1 MASNDEESRR
11 YVVAGVGGLAVAVLL
26 TTAYTLYAAP
36 AARPPAPAAMQLAPP
51 APPPRP
57 TRTELPRPGEPVP
70 DFTLPRLGGGT
81 VTLSQLRGKVVVID
95 FWATWCPPC
104 RAEMPWLVPMAMRL
118 ESKGV
123 AFLAISEDDPPGQ
136 VPLVTQFAQQVPGL
150 ERFAVLGDPEIE
162 ARYGVDSLP
171 TLFIVDREGRLV
183 TSAVGAADEDKVVGF
198 IEKLAAQ

>member
-1 MASNDEESRR
+1 MANENEDSRR

-26 TTAYTLYAAP
+26 TTAYTLMSQPAAAP
-36 AARPPAPAAMQLAPP
+36 APVVAPAMAPEP
-51 APPPRP
+51 EREP
-57 TRTELPRPGEPVP
+57 TAQMPRPGELVP

-118 ESKGV
+118 EPKGV
-123 AFLAISEDDPPGQ
+123 VFIAISEDDPPGQ
-136 VPLVTQFAQQVPGL
+136 VPLVNQFAAQVPGL
-150 ERFAVLGDPEIE
+150 ERFAVLGDPQIE

-171 TLFIVDREGRLV
+171 SLFIVDRQGRLV
-183 TSAVGAADEDKVVGF
+183 TSAVGAASEQQVVSF